1 MNRHERA
8 IRTLSGAVAVVF
20 TAAALLLGVK
30 FSNGDLKPVY
40 SLYATF
46 STAGQ
51 GLGARSDVKI
61 HGVNIGQVKHV
72 TLRNGRARVQMEIN
86 RGQKVPVD
94 SSAVIRPKTLFGE
107 KFIDINPGA
116 QEATGPFLKGG
127 QTITN
132 TLGGFELERVL
143 SDAYPILNA
152 IKPEDLTVVLDT
164 LAKGGEG
171 EGAAVNRALD
181 NFRKVADVQAAHDAD
196 TQQFLDDLASLS
208 QTLADHAGDVVGA
221 ASSLNSALPAINQR
235 GDEVTSVLQQLSRLS
250 NDVADVL
257 DANRAFQDKAV
268 VEGGQSLALLAGRSK
283 EIGPLLTGL
292 RQYFQVQAI
301 VGWIPLGDG
310 TTLAAVKAIV
320 GGDCPMGQVNG
331 CSDAATAA
339 AAKGHSADTTA
350 PAPPGVASP
359 GPAAGPVLIL
369 PSPSTGANAIERLV
383 RGLLG

>member
-8 IRTLSGAVAVVF
+8 IRTMSGAIAVVF
-20 TAAALLLGVK
+20 TAAAVLFGVK

-46 STAGQ
+46 TAAGQ
-51 GLGARSDVKI
+51 GLGVRSDVKV
-61 HGVNIGQVKHV
+61 HGVNIGAVKRV
-72 TLRNGRARVQMEIN
+72 TLRNGRALVKMEIQ
-86 RGQKVPVD
+86 RGQKVPVGC
-94 SSAVIRPKTLFGE
+94 SAIIRPKTLFGE
-107 KFIDINPGA
+107 KFVDIDPGPH
-116 QEATGPFLKGG
+116 EATGPFLKGG

-152 IKPEDLTVVLDT
+152 IKPEDLTVILDT
-164 LAKGGEG
+164 LAKGGQG
-171 EGAAVNRALD
+171 EGPAVNRTLD

-196 TQQFLDDLASLS
+196 TQQFLDDLAKLS

-221 ASSLNSALPAINQR
+221 ASSLNSALPAVNQR

-257 DANRAFQDKAV
+257 DANRPFQDKAV
-268 VEGGQSLALLAGRSK
+268 LEGGQSLALLAGRSN

-301 VGWIPLGDG
+301 VGWIPMGDG
-310 TTLAAVKAIV
+310 TTLAAVKDIV
-320 GGDCPMGQVNG
+320 GGDCPQGQVNG
-331 CSDAATAA
+331 CSDAAAAA
-339 AAKGHSADTTA
+339 AAKGQSSRAA
-350 PAPPGVASP
+350 AQAPPGVPAP
-359 GPAAGPVLIL
+359 APAAGPTLIL
-369 PSPSTGANAIERLV
+369 PVPSTGANAIEQLV
-383 RGLLG
+383 RGLL

>member
-1 MNRHERA
+1 
-8 IRTLSGAVAVVF
+8 
-20 TAAALLLGVK
+20 
-30 FSNGDLKPVY
+30 VY
-40 SLYATF
+40 GLYATF

-72 TLRNGRARVQMEIN
+72 TLRNGRARVKMEIN

-116 QEATGPFLKGG
+116 QEATGPFLRGG

-152 IKPEDLTVVLDT
+152 IRPEDLTVVLDT

-171 EGAAVNRALD
+171 EGTAVNRALD

-196 TQQFLDDLASLS
+196 TRQFLDDLANLS

-257 DANRAFQDKAV
+257 DANRTFQDKAV

-310 TTLAAVKAIV
+310 TTLAAVKDIA
-320 GGDCPMGQVNG
+320 GGDCPQGQVNG

-339 AAKGHSADTTA
+339 AGAKGQRAGTTA
-350 PAPPGVASP
+350 PAPAGVAPS
-359 GPAAGPVLIL
+359 GPAAGSVLIL